1 MEKEENL
8 NQENIESEISNENNE
23 TDNKSDDNKE
33 ENKVVEEEKE
43 LTPEERIKE
52 LEDKLART
60 FAEMENQRRR
70 FEKEKDDAYE
80 YGGFAFAKEA
90 LNLIDNLARS
100 KLILES
106 DDALKDTEALKK
118 TLEHFDIIN
127 KDLISIFTKNNIKPI
142 DCLNK
147 KLDPNLHQAMME
159 IEDDKKEPGT
169 IVQEV
174 QKGFMIKDRLLR
186 PSLVGVSKK
195 TEKKELTPEERIKE
209 LEDKLART
217 FAEMENQRRRFEK
230 EKDDAYEYGGFAFA
244 KEALNLIDNLARS
257 KLILESD
264 DALKDTEALKKTLEH
279 FDIINKD
286 LISIFTK
293 NNIKPIDC
301 LNKKLDPNLHQAM
314 MEIEDD
320 QKEPGT
326 IVQEVQKGFMIKDR
340 LLRPSLVGVSKKTE
354 KKEEKSEENKENL
367 NK

>member
-8 NQENIESEISNENNE
+8 NQENIESETSSENSE
-23 TDNKSDDNKE
+23 TDKKSEDNKE
-33 ENKVVEEEKE
+33 ENKVVE
-43 LTPEERIKE
+43 
-52 LEDKLART
+52 
-60 FAEMENQRRR
+60 
-70 FEKEKDDAYE
+70 
-80 YGGFAFAKEA
+80 
-90 LNLIDNLARS
+90 
-100 KLILES
+100 
-106 DDALKDTEALKK
+106 
-118 TLEHFDIIN
+118 
-127 KDLISIFTKNNIKPI
+127 
-142 DCLNK
+142 
-147 KLDPNLHQAMME
+147 
-159 IEDDKKEPGT
+159 
-169 IVQEV
+169 
-174 QKGFMIKDRLLR
+174 
-186 PSLVGVSKK
+186 
-195 TEKKELTPEERIKE
+195 EKKELTPEERIKE

-326 IVQEVQKGFMIKDR
+326 IVQEIQKGFMIKDR

>member
-8 NQENIESEISNENNE
+8 NQENTADETSNKEAE
-23 TDNKSDDNKE
+23 TDKQSVDKQE
-33 ENKVVEEEKE
+33 ENKNAEEKKE
-43 LTPEERIKE
+43 LSPEEKIKE

-70 FEKEKDDAYE
+70 FEKEKEDAFD

-106 DDALKDTEALKK
+106 DEALK
-118 TLEHFDIIN
+118 
-127 KDLISIFTKNNIKPI
+127 
-142 DCLNK
+142 C
-147 KLDPNLHQAMME
+147 
-159 IEDDKKEPGT
+159 
-169 IVQEV
+169 
-174 QKGFMIKDRLLR
+174 
-186 PSLVGVSKK
+186 
-195 TEKKELTPEERIKE
+195 
-209 LEDKLART
+209 
-217 FAEMENQRRRFEK
+217 
-230 EKDDAYEYGGFAFA
+230 
-244 KEALNLIDNLARS
+244 
-257 KLILESD
+257 
-264 DALKDTEALKKTLEH
+264 TEALKKTLEH

-326 IVQEVQKGFMIKDR
+326 IIQEVQKGFMIKDR

-354 KKEEKSEENKENL
+354 NKDNKSEENKENL
-367 NK
+367 DK